1 VAEGTLEGLWYIQA
15 GEDQKSRAPLL
26 AKVGEDTYMLA
37 FSAAPKA
44 RTFIQRMNVEH
55 ADIGMI
61 VRGNGEE
68 VRGQLREYGAVGVI
82 IDYDPD
88 TQAFAA
94 ARAA

>member
-1 VAEGTLEGLWYIQA
+1 MAESTLEGLWYIQA
-15 GEDQKSRAPLL
+15 GDDQRSRAPLL

-37 FSAAPKA
+37 FSTAVKA
-44 RTFIQRMNVEH
+44 RNFIQRMNVDN
-55 ADIGMI
+55 ADVGMI
-61 VRGNGEE
+61 VRGNLED
-68 VRGQLREYGAVGVI
+68 VRGQLRSFGAAGVI